1 MGYFGFFLRLT
12 WSYFALL
19 SAWLMAITLISKSF
33 GDWNF
38 PLYCFIPAAMWSF
51 HSYAKKNRRLI
62 VGNEKRVLVGVG
74 TLSFAI
80 ILSLMLG
87 LYALGSDEL
96 TLEVFVVVPIYSAI
110 ISVVLVYLN
119 YLINKRLRKTQP
131 DWLTNPEDNEHS
143 HILLNKD

>member
-12 WSYFALL
+12 WSYFALI

-38 PLYCFIPAAMWSF
+38 PLYCFIPTAMWSF

-62 VGNEKRVLVGVG
+62 VGKEKRILVGLG

-80 ILSLMLG
+80 ILSLLLG
-87 LYALGSDEL
+87 LYAISSDESIL
-96 TLEVFVVVPIYSAI
+96 KAFIIVPIYGVI
-110 ISVVLVYLN
+110 ISVVLVFLSYLV
-119 YLINKRLRKTQP
+119 NKKLRKTQP
-131 DWLTNPEDNEHS
+131 HWLPTPESNEH
-143 HILLNKD
+143 